1 MKQVISVHGT
11 LMHQGDHALK
21 GTETLEASDAQR
33 IVGTVPAITKTKAS
47 NSKEVE

>member
-21 GTETLEASDAQR
+21 GTETLSGLRRTKDCGYGASHY
-33 IVGTVPAITKTKAS
+33 
-47 NSKEVE
+47 